1 MIPLIAALAFFF
13 FLAKKE
19 DVYTSDSTIFTG
31 IASTYRISGDNN
43 DGYKQLKIDMA
54 IADLLII
61 IKSRETKKEI
71 ALSLLAQH
79 IMLPGYNP
87 AIISNENYDR
97 LALIIPA
104 AVRQK
109 LKGANF
115 AETLDKITRYCD
127 ADTENEISVLINS
140 EDPIYSR
147 AALSNVSVFQLQNSE
162 MVRLEYSS
170 GDPAISQQTLKFLDD
185 IFIEKQKLLFA
196 TQPASV
202 IGYFDTAAQ
211 KAYTRLQTA
220 EQKLLAFN
228 KSNNIL
234 DYDQQVTTTSDDKR
248 SYTQKNN
255 DLEIQYSGSV
265 ASLKE
270 IESDLKKRGV
280 SNLESQEIIRLRNQ
294 LADVNIEISN
304 LEALGNS
311 ADAATS
317 AKLSSLRKSANDLS
331 AKIKQSIDDF
341 YTNTHSSQG
350 IPINDLL
357 DQYIRTT
364 MLVQQLKSQLEVM
377 RRQNSGVAGEYNKLV
392 PLGSEIRRIKRE
404 IELAQQDYLSH
415 VEGLK
420 QSKLTQE
427 NLELFSSQMKVLD
440 PPYFPL
446 SPSGNSKLPLLLL
459 AAFIGTFLLT
469 ASIII
474 AAYLLDQS
482 LQNPT
487 MAAEV
492 IGLPVIG
499 VLPYPNITKRRQ
511 SLLRAQNSEQQLGKR
526 VLLALHQKPLDSGA
540 MVVGLLSSYSG
551 EGKTYIAR
559 ILVEQ
564 LNQYGIRNLVLT
576 PHGHTQGLKENY
588 RTTIYDPLD
597 AVSPG
602 NMLPELH
609 EAAKRNVEVIII
621 EFPPL
626 LEQTYP
632 VSLLQQLDLALVVTR
647 MGRIW
652 QKSDKLTIEAIR
664 KITKANLQVVL
675 TNARTEFVLE
685 YNGIHNQPIDLA
697 SVQTQQKRDR
707 PKAEEFV
714 VPEGF

>member
-43 DGYKQLKIDMA
+43 DGYKQLKVDMA
-54 IADLLII
+54 ISDLLVI

-79 IMLPGYNP
+79 LMLPGYDP
-87 AIISNENYDR
+87 AIISNENFDR
-97 LALIIPA
+97 LAILVPA
-104 AVRQK
+104 ALRQK
-109 LKGANF
+109 LKGASF
-115 AETLDKITRYCD
+115 PETLDKVRRYCD
-127 ADTENEISVLINS
+127 ADTDNEISVLINS
-140 EDPIYSR
+140 EDPIYSME
-147 AALSNVSVFQLQNSE
+147 ALSNISIFQLQNSE

-185 IFIEKQKLLFA
+185 IFIEKQKQLFA

-211 KAYTRLQTA
+211 KAFTRLQTA

-248 SYTQKNN
+248 SYTQKYH

-311 ADAATS
+311 ADAATT
-317 AKLSSLRKSANDLS
+317 AKLSSLRKNANDLS

-341 YTNTHSSQG
+341 YANTHSSQG

-364 MLVQQLKSQLEVM
+364 MLVQQLRSQLDVM

-415 VEGLK
+415 IEGLK

-427 NLELFSSQMKVLD
+427 NMELFSSQMKVLD

-446 SPSGNSKLPLLLL
+446 VPSSNSKLPLLLV

-474 AAYLLDQS
+474 AGYLLDRS

-499 VLPYPNITKRRQ
+499 VLSYPNITKKRQ
-511 SLLRAQNSEQQLGKR
+511 SLLRAQNSEQQLAKR
-526 VLLALHQKPLDSGA
+526 ILLALHQKPLGSGP

-551 EGKTYIAR
+551 EGKTYIASV
-559 ILVEQ
+559 LVEQ
-564 LNQYGIRNLVLT
+564 LNEYGVRNFVLT
-576 PHGHTQGLKENY
+576 PHGYTHGLKENY

-675 TNARTEFVLE
+675 TNARTEFVQE
-685 YNGIHNQPIDLA
+685 YNGIHNQPIDMA